1 MKCQKVWEIRHF
13 FFVSSCINHMK
24 RNVCKLLS
32 IQYFD
37 YTHIVTCALRTRTTN
52 IQSTKTEASNASA
65 FNNEV
70 VLQYL

>member
-1 MKCQKVWEIRHF
+1 
-13 FFVSSCINHMK
+13 MK